1 MTTQAAKIELR
12 NAVIERRSAM
22 SLPARQTANRVIS
35 KRVLAMGGFNDAQTV
50 MAYMSIA
57 AEFSTMEFVRATL
70 AQGKILILPKV
81 NRAEKKLDL
90 FRVKNIDTD
99 LTPGVW
105 GILEPNPERC
115 EKIVAEDIEFVLVPG
130 VAFDAQCNR
139 LGYGGGFYDRL
150 LEELGPFSSLVAPA
164 FSTQIV
170 EQVPIEEHDIP
181 LNVIVTEEQKY
192 VRHEFL
198 NQEA

>member
-1 MTTQAAKIELR
+1 MSTQAAKIELR
-12 NAVIERRSAM
+12 KSIIERRSRM
-22 SLPARQTANRVIS
+22 SLPARQTANRIIS

-70 AQGKILILPKV
+70 TQGKILILPKV
-81 NRAEKKLDL
+81 NRDEKKLDL
-90 FRVKNIDTD
+90 FHVKNIDTD
-99 LTPGVW
+99 LVPGVW

-115 EKIVAEDIEFVLVPG
+115 AKILAEDIEFVLVPG

-150 LEELGPFSSLVAPA
+150 LEDLGPFASLVAPTFA
-164 FSTQIV
+164 LQIV
-170 EQVPIEEHDIP
+170 ERVPIEVHDIP

-198 NQEA
+198 NQEP

>member
-1 MTTQAAKIELR
+1 MSTEVAKIELR
-12 NAVIERRSAM
+12 KSIIERRSSM

-35 KRVLAMGGFNDAQTV
+35 KCILTMGGFNDAQTV

-70 AQGKILILPKV
+70 SHGKILILPKV

-99 LTPGVW
+99 LAPGVW
-105 GILEPNPERC
+105 GILEPDPERC
-115 EKIVAEDIEFVLVPG
+115 EKILSEDIEFVLVPG

-150 LEELGPFSSLVAPA
+150 LEDLGPFASFVAPA
-164 FSTQIV
+164 FALQIV
-170 EQVPIEEHDIP
+170 ERVPIEEHDIP

-198 NQEA
+198 NQEP

>member
-1 MTTQAAKIELR
+1 MSTQEAKIELR
-12 NAVIERRSAM
+12 KSIIERRSSM

-70 AQGKILILPKV
+70 SQGKTLILPKV

-90 FRVKNIDTD
+90 FRVKNVDVD

-105 GILEPNPERC
+105 GIPEPDPERC
-115 EKIVAEDIEFVLVPG
+115 EKMLAEDIEFVLVPG
-130 VAFDAQCNR
+130 IAFDAQCNR

-150 LEELGPFSSLVAPA
+150 LEDLGPFASLVAPA

-192 VRHEFL
+192 VRYEFL
-198 NQEA
+198 NQEP

>member
-1 MTTQAAKIELR
+1 MTMQAAKIELR
-12 NAVIERRSAM
+12 KSVIERRASM
-22 SLPARQTANRVIS
+22 SLPARQTANRTIS

-70 AQGKILILPKV
+70 AHGKILILPKV
-81 NRAEKKLDL
+81 SRDEKQLNL

-99 LTPGVW
+99 LTPGIW
-105 GILEPNPERC
+105 EILEPNPERC
-115 EKIVAEDIEFVLVPG
+115 EKISAEDIEFVLVPG

-150 LEELGPFSSLVAPA
+150 LDDLGPFASLVAPA
-164 FSTQIV
+164 FALQIV
-170 EQVPIEEHDIP
+170 ERVPIEEHDIP
-181 LNVIVTEEQKY
+181 LNVIITEDQKY

-198 NQEA
+198 NQEP

>member
-1 MTTQAAKIELR
+1 MSTPAAKIELR
-12 NAVIERRSAM
+12 KSIIERRSRM
-22 SLPARQTANRVIS
+22 SLPARQTANRTIS

-70 AQGKILILPKV
+70 VQGKILILPKV
-81 NRAEKKLDL
+81 NRVEKRLDL

-99 LTPGVW
+99 LAPGIW
-105 GILEPNPERC
+105 DILEPNPERC
-115 EKIVAEDIEFVLVPG
+115 EKMLTEDIEFVLVPG

-139 LGYGGGFYDRL
+139 LGYGGGYYDRL
-150 LEELGPFSSLVAPA
+150 LEDLGPFASLVAPA
-164 FSTQIV
+164 FALQIV
-170 EQVPIEEHDIP
+170 ERVPIEEHDIP

-198 NQEA
+198 NQEP

>member
-1 MTTQAAKIELR
+1 MSTHAAKIELR
-12 NAVIERRSAM
+12 KSIIERRSSM

-35 KRVLAMGGFNDAQTV
+35 KCILAMGGFNDAQTV

-57 AEFSTMEFVRATL
+57 AEFSTMEFVRTTL
-70 AQGKILILPKV
+70 SHGKILILPKV

-99 LTPGVW
+99 LAPGIW
-105 GILEPNPERC
+105 GILEPDPERC
-115 EKIVAEDIEFVLVPG
+115 EKILSEDIEFVLVPG

-150 LEELGPFSSLVAPA
+150 LDDLGPFASFVAPVFA
-164 FSTQIV
+164 LQIV
-170 EQVPIEEHDIP
+170 ERVPIEEHDIP

-198 NQEA
+198 NQEP

>member
-1 MTTQAAKIELR
+1 MSTQAAKIELR
-12 NAVIERRSAM
+12 KSVIERRSSM
-22 SLPARQTANRVIS
+22 SLPARQTANRTIS
-35 KRVLAMGGFNDAQTV
+35 KRILAMGGFNDAQTV

-57 AEFSTMEFVRATL
+57 AEFSTMELVRETL
-70 AQGKILILPKV
+70 VQGKILILPKV
-81 NRAEKKLDL
+81 NREKKQLDL
-90 FRVKNIDTD
+90 FRVKNIDAD
-99 LTPGVW
+99 LSPGVW

-115 EKIVAEDIEFVLVPG
+115 EKIIAEDIEFVLVPG

-150 LEELGPFSSLVAPA
+150 LEDLGPFASLVAPA
-164 FSTQIV
+164 FELQIV
-170 EQVPIEEHDIP
+170 ERVPIEEHDIP

-198 NQEA
+198 NQEP